1 MLSLAAEANAIFP
14 GSPSVPTRSGPL
26 LLLAALGLLFF
37 APLVLHPT
45 QVLYS
50 DYSDILAQHIPAKRF
65 LVRELHATGEL
76 PLWCPYRFGGE
87 SFVADPQV
95 AMFYPPHWLLFAV
108 PENWVGVG
116 LSWLIVAHVI
126 VAGWCMYAYARSQD
140 LGRAGA
146 LVAAIGYMF
155 AGKWLLHLLGG
166 GHYIT
171 IGLAWLPLVVLCL
184 ERAIQRGSVI
194 WATGAGAAYGL
205 LALGTQPQWTFY
217 AGLFLALWTLG
228 ATLKEAGYL
237 DGVGPRST
245 KRTAFLLSR
254 WAGLGAWTAV
264 LGAALAAVQ
273 FLPTLEAA
281 GQSMRSV
288 GVDSGDLLWGGLRSL
303 TFFFGPALQ
312 SNPLNLAWEDRGG
325 FGVLWVMAAA
335 LAPLL
340 CRGRVRYQAL
350 VWVVLLVFS
359 FGASAVV
366 QKLPGFSLFRQHARM
381 LMIATFPVA
390 YLAGVSTNALLT
402 GGLTPTARSEG
413 RRALTRVV
421 VVAAIL
427 VGGSALKM
435 ALLEHQALQFHVY
448 WPTLLLTVPVTF
460 ALLGS
465 GVALSLRS
473 WTLLWCGVL
482 LVDMWGIVWPLVEVR
497 REAEI
502 YPESMCVAFLADHAQ
517 EHGRVLDRDVIKE
530 EDGKEQEIYDT
541 PFGPG
546 APQAMLYGLE
556 ALRGYNPLDNLRY
569 KEYLQ
574 FIWDRDT
581 PLRPLDEKNPLTF
594 PVINDFPIRNKPLL
608 DLLGVRYLLQQTD
621 RPLEDSAGWR
631 RVDEDIDPVA
641 YNFIQ
646 GGVRKLPPYTIY
658 ENDAVYPRAFVVP
671 RAAALPARENVLAAL
686 KETDF
691 RKTVLLENY
700 EGPLNTMPGDGE
712 FRGALVTEYRPNRVV
727 VNVSDGPAGCLVL
740 ADAWFPGWKCTVDG
754 QPAPLYRANYLFR
767 GVPLTDGAHEVVF
780 TFRPESFV
788 RGRALSLAALAIVLL
803 VGVVAA
809 LSGLRRQSG

>member
-1 MLSLAAEANAIFP
+1 MLSLADEANATFP
-14 GSPSVPTRSGPL
+14 GTPSVPTRSGPL
-26 LLLAALGLLFF
+26 LLLAALGLVFF
-37 APLVLHPT
+37 APLLLHPT

-95 AMFYPPHWLLFAV
+95 ALFYPLHWLLFV
-108 PENWVGVG
+108 LPESWVGVG

-140 LGRAGA
+140 LGQPGA

-184 ERAIQRGSVI
+184 ERAIRRGSVI
-194 WATGAGAAYGL
+194 WATGAGGAYGL

-228 ATLKEAGYL
+228 TALKEAGYL
-237 DGVGPRST
+237 DGVGPRSRR
-245 KRTAFLLSR
+245 RTTFLLLR

-288 GVDSGDLLWGGLRSL
+288 GVDSSDLLWGGLRSV
-303 TFFFGPALQ
+303 TFFFGPALT
-312 SNPLNLAWEDRGG
+312 SNPPNLAWEDRGG
-325 FGVLWVMAAA
+325 FGVLWVTAA
-335 LAPLL
+335 LLAPFL

-350 VWVVLLVFS
+350 VWLVLLVFS

-366 QKLPGFSLFRQHARM
+366 QRLPGFSLFRQHARM
-381 LMIATFPVA
+381 LMIAAFPVA
-390 YLAGVSTNALLT
+390 YLAGVSTNALLA
-402 GGLTPTARSEG
+402 GGLTASALREG
-413 RRALTRVV
+413 RQALQRVGL
-421 VVAAIL
+421 VAAIL
-427 VGGSALKM
+427 VGGFAVRM
-435 ALLEHQALQFHVY
+435 LLQHEPLRFHFY
-448 WPTLLLTVPVTF
+448 WPTLLLTVPVAF
-460 ALLGS
+460 ALLS
-465 GVALSLRS
+465 PGVLPSARN

-482 LVDMWGIVWPLVEVR
+482 LIDAWGIVWPLVAVR
-497 REAEI
+497 SEADI
-502 YPESMCVAFLADHAQ
+502 YPESECVAYLAAHNE
-517 EHGRVLDRDVIKE
+517 EHGRVLDRDMMEK
-530 EDGKEQEIYDT
+530 DQETYDT
-541 PFGPG
+541 PLGTG
-546 APQAMLYGLE
+546 APQAMLHGLE

-594 PVINDFPIRNKPLL
+594 PVINDFPVRNKALL

-621 RPLEDSAGWR
+621 RPPEEPAVWR
-631 RVDEDIDPVA
+631 RVDEDIDPKA

-646 GGVRKLPPYTIY
+646 GGVRPLPPYTVY

-671 RAAALPARENVLAAL
+671 QTASLPAREEVLPAL
-686 KETDF
+686 KATDL
-691 RKTVLLENY
+691 RKTALLEGY
-700 EGPLNTMPGDGE
+700 DGTATSAAAEGK
-712 FRGALVTEYRPNRVV
+712 FRPATLAEYRPNRVV
-727 VNVSDGPAGCLVL
+727 VKVDDGPAGCLVL
-740 ADAWFPGWKCTVDG
+740 ADAWFPGWTCTVDG
-754 QPAPLYRANYLFR
+754 RPAPLYRANFLFR
-767 GVPLTDGAHEVVF
+767 GVPLVAGAHEVVF
-780 TFRPESFV
+780 TFRPESFF
-788 RGRALSLAALAIVLL
+788 RGRALSLAAVAIVLL
-803 VGVVAA
+803 VA
-809 LSGLRRQSG
+809 LIALVKAYTSQRPGPAK